1 MASMMN
7 YSVIGSESENID
19 EAARQGKII
28 LALNG

>member
-1 MASMMN
+1 MATMLN
-7 YSVIGSESENID
+7 YAVIDSESENID